1 MRARYIIVL
10 VVLAAAAVAGITAI
24 TRMNGLS
31 TRAAPTFVERTIAR
45 TARRWATPRRARSA
59 VNPVPFSET
68 GWAEARAHFADH
80 CASCHANDGS
90 GATEIGQNL
99 YPQAPDMR
107 LADTQNL
114 TDGELYW
121 IIENGVRLTGMPAW
135 GSGGADD
142 AETWNLVHFIR
153 KLKDLSSEQL
163 QQMEGMNPRNP
174 LELQEE
180 LDDRRF
186 LAGEDVDA
194 ASSGVHHHQ
203 EAP

>member
-1 MRARYIIVL
+1 
-10 VVLAAAAVAGITAI
+10 
-24 TRMNGLS
+24 
-31 TRAAPTFVERTIAR
+31 
-45 TARRWATPRRARSA
+45 
-59 VNPVPFSET
+59 
-68 GWAEARAHFADH
+68 
-80 CASCHANDGS
+80 
-90 GATEIGQNL
+90 
-99 YPQAPDMR
+99 
-107 LADTQNL
+107 
-114 TDGELYW
+114 
-121 IIENGVRLTGMPAW
+121 MPAW

-142 AETWNLVHFIR
+142 AETWNLVRFIR

-194 ASSGVHHHQ
+194 ASPGVHHHK